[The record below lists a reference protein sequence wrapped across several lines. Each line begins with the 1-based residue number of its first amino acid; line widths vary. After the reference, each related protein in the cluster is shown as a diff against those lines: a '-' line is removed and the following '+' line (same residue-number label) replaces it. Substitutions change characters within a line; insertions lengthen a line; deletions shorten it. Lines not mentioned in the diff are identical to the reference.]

1 MRTVRKGD
9 QVRVIAG
16 NERGKEGE
24 VLSVSTQHERVL
36 VRGINLRKRHQRPT
50 ARQREGGIIE
60 RESPIH
66 ISNVQLLCPECDRP
80 TRVGFKRLEDGGK
93 VRVCRKCNEE
103 FE

>member
-24 VLSVSTQHERVL
+24 ILSVSTKDERVL
-36 VRGINLRKRHQRPT
+36 IRGINLRKRHQRPT

-60 RESPIH
+60 RESPVH
-66 ISNVQLLCPECDRP
+66 ISNVQLVCPECDRP

-103 FE
+103 FA